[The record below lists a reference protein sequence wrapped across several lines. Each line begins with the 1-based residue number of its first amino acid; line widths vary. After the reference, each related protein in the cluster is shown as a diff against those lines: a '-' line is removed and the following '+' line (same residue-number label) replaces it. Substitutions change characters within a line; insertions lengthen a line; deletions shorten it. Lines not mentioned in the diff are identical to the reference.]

1 MSDNYHIVAALS
13 EMSEGHQMYIELDGE
28 EILLC
33 QHEGEYFAINYFC
46 SHAEFGLEGGS
57 IRDGCITCPYHGAE
71 FCLKDGSVQ
80 APPAPFH
87 LCAVLRCARFASQ
100 ASRGWRSQPGSRV

>member
-1 MSDNYHIVAALS
+1 MSDTYHVVAALS

-80 APPAPFH
+80 APPAFEGIKTYP
-87 LCAVLRCARFASQ
+87 LKIVDETIAISSVPNPAI
-100 ASRGWRSQPGSRV
+100 PG